1 MAPQL
6 PHSPVHIDIGQNY
19 DGSVGY
25 QSHHGDSRNDQHY
38 KSDNYQNHHGANN
51 NDQNDESN
59 NYQSNHGASNPK
71 SPPVSSHST
80 EYPASFL
87 NIDD

>member
-6 PHSPVHIDIGQNY
+6 PHSPVHIEIGQNY

-25 QSHHGDSRNDQHY
+25 QSHHG
-38 KSDNYQNHHGANN
+38 ANN
-51 NDQNDESN
+51 NDQNDESDN
-59 NYQSNHGASNPK
+59 CQSNHGAINPK

-87 NIDD
+87 NIDH